1 MSRPSPLLPDAL
13 LRVDQIPAA
22 GRQVEVEAD
31 AEALAV
37 LTERLKVSAV
47 ERLSALVTA
56 TRFRGGVR
64 VVGRLRSR
72 VVQPCV
78 ITAEPVVQE
87 IDEPVD
93 RVFLPASQRPHE
105 PEPGSETFVDLE
117 GDDPPDYIEGPE
129 LDLTELLIETLSLAI
144 DPYPRAPG
152 ASLDS
157 IEFDG
162 DEAEASPFARL
173 KDLKRRADEE

>member
-1 MSRPSPLLPDAL
+1 VSRPSPLLPDAL
-13 LRVDQIPAA
+13 VRIDQIPAT
-22 GRQVEVEAD
+22 GRQVEIEAD
-31 AEALAV
+31 AEARER
-37 LTERLKVSAV
+37 LTERLKVSAL
-47 ERLSALVTA
+47 ERLSARLTA

-64 VVGRLRSR
+64 VVGRLQGR

-78 ITAEPVVQE
+78 ITAEPVTQD

-93 RVFLPASQRPHE
+93 RVFLPASQRPHD

-117 GDDPPDYIEGPE
+117 GDDPPDYIDGPD
-129 LDLTELLIETLSLAI
+129 LDLAELVVETLALAI

-157 IEFDG
+157 LELDDG
-162 DEAEASPFARL
+162 DAEASPFARL
-173 KDLKRRADEE
+173 KDLKPRSDGG

>member
-1 MSRPSPLLPDAL
+1 MSRPSPLLPDAVV
-13 LRVDQIPAA
+13 RVDQIPAA
-22 GRQVEVEAD
+22 GRQVDVEAD
-31 AEALAV
+31 VEALERLA
-37 LTERLKVSAV
+37 ERLKVTAV
-47 ERLSALVTA
+47 ERLSARVTA

-64 VVGRLRSR
+64 VAGRLRGK

-78 ITAEPVVQE
+78 ITAEPVAQE

-129 LDLTELLIETLSLAI
+129 LDLTELLVETLALAI

-157 IEFDG
+157 LEFDG
-162 DEAEASPFARL
+162 DEAEESPFARL
-173 KDLKRRADEE
+173 RDLKPRPGGE